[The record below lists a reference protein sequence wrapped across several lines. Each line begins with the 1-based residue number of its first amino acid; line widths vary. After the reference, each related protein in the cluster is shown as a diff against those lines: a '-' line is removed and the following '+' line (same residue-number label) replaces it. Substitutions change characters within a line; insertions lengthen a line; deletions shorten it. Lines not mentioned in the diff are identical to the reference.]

1 MKNVLTG
8 TLLFLAACNNPAK
21 EKLSANAE
29 RLKAVMEET
38 DRTWS
43 FKPLIDMLAEDVR
56 FKSTI
61 PNGTP
66 ISGEFRGKEAVSRY
80 FSVIL
85 QDVAV
90 FKQQVPMEFI
100 DAGNRVIILGDDA
113 YTLKK
118 TGETYRSPY
127 ASVFTFEDGLISDIL
142 IIQDLSGIWNAY
154 RKD

>member
-8 TLLFLAACNNPAK
+8 TLLFLAACNQTS
-21 EKLSANAE
+21 ERKLSANAE
-29 RLKAVMEET
+29 KLKAVMEET

-43 FKPLIDMLAEDVR
+43 FKPLIDILAEDVK

-61 PNGTP
+61 PDGTP
-66 ISGEFRGKEAVSRY
+66 ISGEFRGKKAVSEY
-80 FSVIL
+80 FNVIL

-90 FKQQVPMEFI
+90 FKQQIPMEFI

-127 ASVFTFEDGLISDIL
+127 ASIFTFEGELIRDIL

-154 RKD
+154 RKN